1 MTAMRAI
8 KWLRDASQFVLVLP
22 LILAATF
29 LVLWIELSGG
39 RADEDQG
46 DW

>member
-1 MTAMRAI
+1 MRPL
-8 KWLRDASQFVLVLP
+8 KWIRDAAAFVLLLP
-22 LILAATF
+22 MILAVTF

-46 DW
+46 DY

>member
-1 MTAMRAI
+1 MTVI
-8 KWLRDASQFVLVLP
+8 KWLRDAAAFILLLP
-22 LILAATF
+22 LILAVTF

-46 DW
+46 DY